1 MSKLTSPTS
10 GIVHAIPVQ
19 VVPLHVYPIAM
30 QPSAPAHSDVLISH
44 VVPHQYNEEGA
55 RAFLSERGF
64 PPGLRDAFVESLVKP
79 PLRFFILDDSGSM
92 ATSDG
97 KKVVAS
103 KGKKS

>member
-1 MSKLTSPTS
+1 MSRLTLPAS

-19 VVPLHVYPIAM
+19 VVPFHVYPVAM
-30 QPSAPAHSDVLISH
+30 QPLAPAHSDVLISH
-44 VVPHQYNEEGA
+44 AVLNQHNEEGA
-55 RAFLSERGF
+55 RAFLRERGF
-64 PPGLRDAFVESLVKP
+64 PPGLQDAFVESLIKL

-92 ATSDG
+92 ATGDG